1 MASLSTDPQPSL
13 VVVTDLDGTLLDHHT
28 YSYQPALPALRK
40 LGVLRVPV
48 VLCSSKTRAEIEQLR
63 QDLDNCFPFVVEN
76 GAAVFGLPGKNGA
89 GDPVVL
95 GRPYGE
101 IIAVLE
107 ALRHEQGFEFTGFND
122 MTVDEVRQATGLSAK
137 DACLAQQR
145 EFSEPLLWR
154 DSPER
159 REQFCQL
166 LAARGFNAQQGGRFL
181 TVAGATD
188 KGRAVAT
195 LRQHLGSVAQTV
207 VVLGDSPNDAAML
220 NAADIAVV
228 IKSDQS
234 DTMAIDGPQQI
245 IHTQERGPAGWNSAI
260 LKILEDDN
268 HG

>member
-1 MASLSTDPQPSL
+1 M

-40 LGVLRVPV
+40 LGALRVPV

-63 QDLDNCFPFVVEN
+63 KDLDNVYPFVVEN
-76 GAAVFGLPGKNGA
+76 GAAVFALSGKNGA
-89 GDPVVL
+89 DDPVVL

-107 ALRHEQGFEFTGFND
+107 MLRREQGFEFTGFND
-122 MTVDEVRQATGLSAK
+122 MTLDEVRQATGLSAT
-137 DACLAQQR
+137 DACLAQRR

-154 DSPER
+154 DTAER

-195 LRQHLGSVAQTV
+195 LRRHLNDGVVTV
-207 VVLGDSPNDAAML
+207 VALGDSPNDAPML

-228 IKSDQS
+228 IKSDNS
-234 DTMAIDGPQQI
+234 DTMTIDGPRQI

-260 LKILEDDN
+260 LKILEDDK